1 MPLNDIIAQGRKVDG
16 HRPWPRVVVSPD
28 AWGVA
33 ATRIAAGEATLL
45 GLWGDAGAVHMAII
59 DEASGEISI
68 ATIECPHGRFPSVGR
83 THAPAIRLE
92 RAIQSLFGLQADG
105 SPDPRPWLDLNF
117 WDVKHPLGNGIEAP
131 HACDPYEFLPA
142 EGEGLHQIPVG
153 PVHAGIISPAISA
166 SLPMARRWCD

>member
-68 ATIECPHGRFPSVGR
+68 ATIECPHGRFPSVASDLCPGHTTRARHPILVRIAGGWFAGPKAVARPRLLGR
-83 THAPAIRLE
+83 KASTRQRHRGAARV
-92 RAIQSLFGLQADG
+92 
-105 SPDPRPWLDLNF
+105 RPL
-117 WDVKHPLGNGIEAP
+117 
-131 HACDPYEFLPA
+131 
-142 EGEGLHQIPVG
+142 
-153 PVHAGIISPAISA
+153 
-166 SLPMARRWCD
+166 